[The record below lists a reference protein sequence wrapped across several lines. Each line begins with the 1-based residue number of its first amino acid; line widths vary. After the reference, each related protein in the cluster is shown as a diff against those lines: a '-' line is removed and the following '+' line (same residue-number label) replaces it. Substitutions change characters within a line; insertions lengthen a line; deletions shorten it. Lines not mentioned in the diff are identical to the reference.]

1 MEKLYNFEQARNEI
15 EQISIESKYDEE
27 HISLAH
33 IGTIETFFWERNKI
47 QQFTNPASW
56 RIVTQG
62 ETDEDL
68 EEAVFTIRGM
78 IHVKELPP
86 LKTKPRIS
94 AHKYK
99 FLRQGITLVGLG
111 TPTFT
116 KALEAIDHIHSQFDR
131 HLQEGTLETQTAT
144 IRGDG
149 VSDEFSIW
157 NRYLTPSREAKG
169 MQAIPFLPGVDPT
182 GILRDM
188 AQENCNYTY
197 VHTEDNQVHYF
208 AALRDAQGNS
218 KYERREPHT
227 FRIGDIVEAQVSFV
241 VIPVKGGRRK
251 MLSVLRSLA
260 LIKGNFKKTEKE
272 IYPSEAPM
280 PKATSIKRR
289 SGYTNET
296 SKHAEQKKRRTE
308 DMCID
313 SK

>member
-1 MEKLYNFEQARNEI
+1 MYRQHDATELIYNLSQ
-15 EQISIESKYDEE
+15 
-27 HISLAH
+27 
-33 IGTIETFFWERNKI
+33 IETFFWERNKI

-78 IHVKELPP
+78 IHAKELPP
-86 LKTKPRIS
+86 LKTKPRYAYSIYCDDSTESSKSHRIS

-169 MQAIPFLPGVDPT
+169 TQAIPFLPGVDPT

-197 VHTEDNQVHYF
+197 VHTEGNQVHYF

-218 KYERREPHT
+218 KY
-227 FRIGDIVEAQVSFV
+227 
-241 VIPVKGGRRK
+241 
-251 MLSVLRSLA
+251 
-260 LIKGNFKKTEKE
+260 
-272 IYPSEAPM
+272 
-280 PKATSIKRR
+280 
-289 SGYTNET
+289 
-296 SKHAEQKKRRTE
+296 
-308 DMCID
+308 
-313 SK
+313 